1 MGRIRNTFT
10 LARTSWHVLQKDREL
25 LALPVLSFL
34 GALAALLVFALPGFF
49 ALETTT
55 TATGDGYAMTPLSSI
70 LFVLAG
76 VSVAIISVFFTGA
89 LVAGAH
95 ERMSG
100 GDPTVTSAISRAFVR
115 IPGLVPWAI
124 INWTVGA
131 IIRALRERAG
141 WVGNMILGGLQM
153 GWEVAAYLTVP
164 AIISDDKGAIE
175 GFKTSAGLLKK
186 TWGENLIA
194 RVGFGF
200 VGFLLVIPALLI
212 GGALVASGSIVL
224 AVIGITIAVVWIA
237 LALVVMSALGAIF
250 QTALYMYAT
259 TGQSPEGFENAGL
272 SQSFGHK

>member
-1 MGRIRNTFT
+1 
-10 LARTSWHVLQKDREL
+10 VLQKDREL

-49 ALETTT
+49 ALE

-164 AIISDDKGAIE
+164 AIIIDDKGAIE

>member
-1 MGRIRNTFT
+1 MGRIKNTFA

-34 GALAALLVFALPGFF
+34 GSLAALLVFALPGFF
-49 ALETTT
+49 ALDTNTTT
-55 TATGDGYAMTPLSSI
+55 GEEYAMTPLSTI
-70 LFVLAG
+70 LFVLGA
-76 VSVAIISVFFTGA
+76 VSVAIVSVFFTGA

-100 GDPTVTSAISRAFVR
+100 GDPTVTSAISRAFAR

-131 IIRALRERAG
+131 VIRALRERAG
-141 WVGNMILGGLQM
+141 WVGNLLLGGLQM
-153 GWEVAAYLTVP
+153 GWEVAAFLTIP
-164 AIISDDKGAIE
+164 AIVIDDKGAIE
-175 GFKTSAGLLKK
+175 GFKESAGLLRQ

-194 RVGFGF
+194 RVGFGL

-212 GGALVASGSIVL
+212 GGAMVASGSTALAIV
-224 AVIGITIAVVWIA
+224 GIAIAVVWIA
-237 LALVVMSALGAIF
+237 LALIVMSALGAIF

>member
-100 GDPTVTSAISRAFVR
+100 GDPTVTSAISR
-115 IPGLVPWAI
+115 PL
-124 INWTVGA
+124 
-131 IIRALRERAG
+131 
-141 WVGNMILGGLQM
+141 
-153 GWEVAAYLTVP
+153 
-164 AIISDDKGAIE
+164 S
-175 GFKTSAGLLKK
+175 
-186 TWGENLIA
+186 LIH
-194 RVGFGF
+194 
-200 VGFLLVIPALLI
+200 L
-212 GGALVASGSIVL
+212 
-224 AVIGITIAVVWIA
+224 
-237 LALVVMSALGAIF
+237 
-250 QTALYMYAT
+250 
-259 TGQSPEGFENAGL
+259 
-272 SQSFGHK
+272 